1 MTSAVFSNVKK
12 YILIAKKLPGTVIV
26 KTVNEVC
33 SDELIVVKIAFFS
46 SVASIL
52 EPFLRIFQTNAL
64 MGPFLYAEI
73 FILFI
78 KFDDAFYQK
87 KMLWQ
92 KLKL

>member
-1 MTSAVFSNVKK
+1 MKK

-26 KTVNEVC
+26 KTVNKVC

-64 MGPFLYAEI
+64 MRPFLYAEI
-73 FILFI
+73 FVLFI

-87 KMLWQ
+87 KILWQ
-92 KLKL
+92 KLKLQNN

>member
-1 MTSAVFSNVKK
+1 MKK
-12 YILIAKKLPGTVIV
+12 YILSAKKLPGTVIV

-33 SDELIVVKIAFFS
+33 SDELIIVKIAFFS

-52 EPFLRIFQTNAL
+52 EPFLHIFQTNAL

-73 FILFI
+73 FILFV

-92 KLKL
+92 KLKLRNN